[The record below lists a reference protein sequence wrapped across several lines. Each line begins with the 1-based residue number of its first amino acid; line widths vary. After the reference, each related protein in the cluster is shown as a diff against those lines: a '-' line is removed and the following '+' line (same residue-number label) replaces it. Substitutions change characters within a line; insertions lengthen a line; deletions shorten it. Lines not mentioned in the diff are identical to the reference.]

1 MLVYAADALTAN
13 FLSYEVSINLEAAL
27 KNKFWLLP
35 EPAWTLTDF
44 ATQCQN
50 DPMTQGAFVVYDV
63 ENDVGS
69 NNYFAVLNTY
79 AHLYAKSFFVTC
91 SRQQPRY
98 SPSKSDSSNNVI
110 TQVSQTATF
119 NEYPGAKPT
128 ASPPPTSVTHE
139 DDSGSAAGPKDT
151 SGSKD
156 TAVYPTG
163 NNLTTSI
170 SASIIPKMEISW
182 LSRNEL
188 DTPHNAANE
197 YSIPLLS
204 AVVAGA
210 YLAARSITETTSIQQ
225 TVPQVPGTTNF
236 GSTQITT
243 QKQGNNSVLPYG
255 LAYLGA
261 SLSALSNTTLGGS
274 NQNRVLKSAAAG
286 VASALRRELRTD
298 CLDLKTLG
306 HGKTQVIAR
315 KSDSPDPCKFF
326 SEDKL

>member
-27 KNKFWLLP
+27 KNTFWLLP

-50 DPMTQGAFVVYDV
+50 DPTTQGAFVVYDV

-98 SPSKSDSSNNVI
+98 SPSKSDSSNNAI

-210 YLAARSITETTSIQQ
+210 YCASEKHHRNDLDSADCPASSWNHEFRINANNNTKAGQQ
-225 TVPQVPGTTNF
+225 LRPSLWTRVP
-236 GSTQITT
+236 
-243 QKQGNNSVLPYG
+243 
-255 LAYLGA
+255 LGA

-286 VASALRRELRTD
+286 VASALRRELRSR
-298 CLDLKTLG
+298 L
-306 HGKTQVIAR
+306 
-315 KSDSPDPCKFF
+315 S
-326 SEDKL
+326 